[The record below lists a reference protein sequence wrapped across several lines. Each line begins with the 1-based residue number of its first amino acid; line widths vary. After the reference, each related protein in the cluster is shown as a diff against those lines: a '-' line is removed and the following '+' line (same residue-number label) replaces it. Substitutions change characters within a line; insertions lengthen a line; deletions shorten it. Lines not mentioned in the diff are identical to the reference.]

1 MSVMG
6 SLQYELVGQSVREL
20 VISTEL
26 CGNGHGQDARGVP
39 Q

>member
-6 SLQYELVGQSVREL
+6 SLLCELVGQSVREL
-20 VISTEL
+20 VIPAEL
-26 CGNGHGQDARGVP
+26 CGNGHGQDARRV